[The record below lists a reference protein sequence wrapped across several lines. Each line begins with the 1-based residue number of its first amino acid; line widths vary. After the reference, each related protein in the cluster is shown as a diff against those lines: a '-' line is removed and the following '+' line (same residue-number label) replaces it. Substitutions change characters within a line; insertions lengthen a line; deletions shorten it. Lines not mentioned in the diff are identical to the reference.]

1 MNPIETPTQPLSPIA
16 LAKTI
21 SDLPSLELA
30 AFQEALLTY
39 MIQKTPGVCGGDACI
54 RHTRIPVWLI
64 ISFLQNGLNQTDLLR
79 NYPGLTAFDLSITQL
94 YYSLH
99 RQEIDELI
107 IANNLEDLPPTIE
120 TIELSHTSNQP
131 SEKLTNWSDFIGQFE
146 ADPNLS
152 VNYKKYLLE
161 GL

>member
-1 MNPIETPTQPLSPIA
+1 MNPIETPTQPLSPID

-21 SDLPSLELA
+21 SDLPSIDLA
-30 AFQEALLTY
+30 AFQEALLTH

-64 ISFLQNGLNQTDLLR
+64 ISFVQKGLNETDLLR
-79 NYPGLTAFDLSITQL
+79 NYPGLTAFDLSIIQL

-107 IANNLEDLPPTIE
+107 ALENVEEDENVIE
-120 TIELSHTSNQP
+120 I
-131 SEKLTNWSDFIGQFE
+131 IC
-146 ADPNLS
+146 
-152 VNYKKYLLE
+152 
-161 GL
+161 